1 MKKLLALLL
10 AAFMVLG
17 FVACEKNDLAEE
29 PAPAE
34 DQAPAEEPADA
45 AKDDAAP
52 AAEGDK
58 VTKDNIKIGFV
69 HISDPSDMGYTYNHD
84 LGTQK
89 MQKELGLRDDQI
101 INKWNIEE
109 GAVCETAIRELVEQG
124 CQMIFATSFGF
135 EDYMIKVAKEY
146 PDIEFFH
153 ATGFKAAGSGLPNM
167 HNYFGKIYEAR
178 YLSGI
183 AAGLK
188 TETNKLGYVT
198 AMPFAECI
206 SGFDA
211 FYLGAKSVN
220 PDVEML
226 VMYTNSWND
235 PTKEAQVAQA
245 LIDQGCDVIGQH
257 CDSTAPATTAEANGV
272 YHVGYNSDMREAAP
286 NATLTSAVWDWSR
299 YLVFAVT
306 HYLDGEPIPVDW
318 SEGLAEGVVN
328 ITDLS
333 DLCAPGTEEAIAE
346 ARKRIVEDGWA
357 VFTGPLFDNE
367 GNQILADGEVYVNEQ
382 SAPTFDKVLEG
393 ITVFE

>member
-10 AAFMVLG
+10 AAFMILAV
-17 FVACEKNDLAEE
+17 VACEKNDLAEE

-34 DQAPAEEPADA
+34 EPAA
-45 AKDDAAP
+45 EAEQDAAP
-52 AAEGDK
+52 AADADK

-89 MQKELGLRDDQI
+89 MQAELGLSDDQI

-124 CQMIFATSFGF
+124 CHMIFATSFGF

-153 ATGFKAAGSGLPNM
+153 ATGFKAAGSGLDNM

-206 SGFDA
+206 SGYDA
-211 FYLGAKSVN
+211 FFLGARSVN
-220 PDVEML
+220 PDVEMV

-257 CDSTAPATTAEANGV
+257 CDSTAPATAAEAAGV
-272 YHVGYNSDMREAAP
+272 FHVGYNSDMREAAP

-299 YLVFAVT
+299 YLVFAVNS
-306 HYLDGEPIPVDW
+306 YLNGETIPVDW
-318 SEGLAEGVVN
+318 SEGLAEGAVD
-328 ITDLS
+328 ITGLS
-333 DLCAPGTEEAIAE
+333 DLVAPGTEEAIAE
-346 ARKRIVEDGWA
+346 ARKRIVDDGWA
-357 VFTGPLFDNE
+357 VFTGPLFDNQ

-382 SAPTFDKVLEG
+382 SAPTFDHILEG